1 MVVMM
6 MIVMVEDR
14 AKNINHVDDVDVYR
28 MSYSYVSYLY
38 INHNHNTIH
47 LRYLSKIIEGI
58 K

>member
-28 MSYSYVSYLY
+28 MSYMPYLY
-38 INHNHNTIH
+38 INHSHNTIH

-58 K
+58 KR

>member
-1 MVVMM
+1 MVLKL
-6 MIVMVEDR
+6 IWCENDDD
-14 AKNINHVDDVDVYR
+14 VDDVVVYR
-28 MSYSYVSYLY
+28 MSYSYMPYLY